1 MEVLASLTEY
11 LNSAIS
17 FEPGLTLSI
26 VIRTMVVAGILL
38 FVIKWVGSKGVGQ
51 LTTYQ
56 LIIILSLGNI
66 VAEPMINK
74 ETPIISMVTVVIII
88 ILVFKILDYVSAK
101 NKRMEKIINPEV
113 IELVKNRQVIR
124 EGMIKARIG
133 SKEYES
139 FMRLAGIRQIDQIE
153 ISNLEING
161 QISFIRK
168 PEKTSEQ
175 HS

>member
-1 MEVLASLTEY
+1 MEAISSFTEY
-11 LNSAIS
+11 LNSAMS

-26 VIRTMVVAGILL
+26 VFRTMVVAGILL
-38 FVIKWVGSKGVGQ
+38 FVIKWIGSKGVSQ

-74 ETPIISMVTVVIII
+74 ETPILSMITVVIII

-113 IELVKNRQVIR
+113 IELVKNGLVIK
-124 EGMIKARIG
+124 EGMVKARIG
-133 SKEYES
+133 TKEYES
-139 FMRLAGIRQIDQIE
+139 FMRLAGIKQIDEIE

-168 PEKTSEQ
+168 SVNNE
-175 HS
+175 

>member
-113 IELVKNRQVIR
+113 IELVKNGQVIR

-133 SKEYES
+133 SKEFES

-168 PEKTSEQ
+168 SEKTSE
-175 HS
+175 

>member
-1 MEVLASLTEY
+1 VEVLSSLTEY
-11 LNSAIS
+11 LNSAMS

-38 FVIKWVGSKGVGQ
+38 FVIKWVGSKGVSQ

-66 VAEPMINK
+66 VAEPMINTD
-74 ETPIISMVTVVIII
+74 TPILSMVTVVIII

-113 IELVKNRQVIR
+113 IELVKNGQIVK

-139 FMRLAGIRQIDQIE
+139 FMRLAGIKQIDQIE

-168 PEKTSEQ
+168 PMKSSE
-175 HS
+175 